1 MKKPIICIVV
11 VVVVVVVLSLVVPKS
26 CYTNDIV
33 TELPAAEL
41 IAETIEDCV
50 ETPET
55 PEAPEAPETSDVVT
69 SDVQDEEQ
77 QDSVKE
83 PELITFIKENAGQ
96 LSLHVRK
103 KPKAPKRVGYKCDY
117 DYYDPDPNSTCDDN
131 YAYPLYGNVRTVN
144 SDSDFS
150 YLYFN
155 RRGDIVKESCICGDS
170 SDPDALVYRYNS
182 RGILTGID
190 YWDSRPELGEAFTSI
205 YAPCMKV
212 LKFDSQGRSIVEASY
227 SGGICWNQLS
237 TLSRVKYDNRSNVVE
252 KVIYAANDSNFDGN
266 YELGDLG
273 SRYTWKYD
281 HRGNKI
287 ESTVYNGNGEIDS
300 RYTWKYDHRGNLIES
315 TEYNGNGEIDS
326 RCEVKY
332 DLNGNKVEVVKSNS
346 TGFISQQ
353 LFYYTANGILI
364 LSEYNC
370 KDNSQ
375 LYYRVYPYTLYKYDN
390 RGNMI
395 EKQHYDKHGELE
407 GKEFYKYDYMGNVI
421 EFSTDSEYSYSCKY
435 QITYYK

>member
-1 MKKPIICIVV
+1 MKKPIIYIVIVV
-11 VVVVVVVLSLVVPKS
+11 LVVLSLVVPKS
-26 CYTNDIV
+26 CNTNDIV
-33 TELPAAEL
+33 TELSAEEL
-41 IAETIEDCV
+41 IEEPIEDCA
-50 ETPET
+50 ETL
-55 PEAPEAPETSDVVT
+55 EAPKTSDVVS
-69 SDVQDEEQ
+69 SDVQDDEQ

-103 KPKAPKRVGYKCDY
+103 KPKAPKRVGYECAY
-117 DYYDPDPNSTCDDN
+117 DYYDPDPNPNSTCYDD
-131 YAYPLYGNVRTVN
+131 YVYPLYGNVRTVN

-150 YLYFN
+150 YLSFN
-155 RRGDIVKESCICGDS
+155 RRGDIDKERCIR
-170 SDPDALVYRYNS
+170 SDCCDPAALVYRYNS

-190 YWDSRPELGEAFTSI
+190 YWYSRPDLGEESI

-212 LKFDSQGRSIVEASY
+212 LKFDSQGRSIEEASY
-227 SGGICWNQLS
+227 MGDIRWRNHLS
-237 TLSRVKYDNRSNVVE
+237 TLSRVKYDNRGNVVE
-252 KVIYAANDSNFDGN
+252 RTIYAANDSDFDGN
-266 YELGDLG
+266 YELGDL
-273 SRYTWKYD
+273 
-281 HRGNKI
+281 
-287 ESTVYNGNGEIDS
+287 DS

-353 LFYYTANGILI
+353 LFYYNANGILI
-364 LSEYNC
+364 LSEYNS
-370 KDNSQ
+370 KIN
-375 LYYRVYPYTLYKYDN
+375 YPFDDHDSHYALYKYDK

-395 EKQHYDKHGELE
+395 EKQYFDVHGKLTR
-407 GKEFYKYDYMGNVI
+407 KEFYKYDYMGNVI
-421 EFSTDSEYSYSCKY
+421 EFSTDSEYSYPCKY